1 MTTTA
6 RRTAVGVA
14 AACVALGGIAAPISA
29 QSEPAAPPPFSLFDA
44 LALAVE
50 THPALRAADASYRQA
65 SAQLGQARSEWMP
78 QLSARASLMQYQ
90 EPMLAYPL
98 HELNMTVLPTFDET
112 LIQGGV
118 DLGWL
123 VFDGG
128 GRRARVGAAR
138 AHEEESAVSRESVEM
153 QLMSDVTRAYLA
165 VLSTAEILEAHG
177 EHERALEAE
186 RSRVRQMLAQGQAAQ
201 VELLR
206 VDAAIAQAA
215 AERISTEAVLD
226 ASERSLARLLG
237 TEVERARAGALARVG
252 LLARPGTDRA
262 ALLDRLERGN
272 LDILQAQYAAQSA
285 TWTRRAAQAAWFPR
299 LEGIGSYGLWATP
312 GQSAQLEWQ
321 VGLRLSY
328 PLFTGGLRSRAVAG
342 AGARAEA
349 AEESL
354 ALARLRGQE
363 ALDRALTSV
372 REQHS
377 RAEAVATAVEHLTEV
392 ARIERL
398 ALDAGAGTQTDFLRA
413 QADLHRARASLVQA
427 EYGEIVALVELA
439 RTTGDLTLDWLRS
452 TLETLP

>member
-1 MTTTA
+1 MTRATSRGA
-6 RRTAVGVA
+6 IGTAVLCAV
-14 AACVALGGIAAPISA
+14 LGGGAVPVRAQDASAPDS
-29 QSEPAAPPPFSLFDA
+29 SLSLFDA
-44 LALAVE
+44 VTLAVG

-65 SAQLGQARSEWMP
+65 NAQLGQAKSEWFP
-78 QLSARASLMQYQ
+78 QLSARASLIQHQ

-98 HELNMTVLPTFDET
+98 HELSATALPTFDQT

-138 AHEEESAVSRESVEM
+138 AQEGAAAVSRVAVQS

-165 VLSTAEILEAHG
+165 VISTAEVLDALG
-177 EHERALEAE
+177 EHERALGAE
-186 RSRVRQMLAQGQAAQ
+186 RARVRQLLEQGQAAQ

-215 AERISTEAVLD
+215 AERISTEAVMD
-226 ASERSLARLLG
+226 ASERSLARLLDV
-237 TEVERARAGALARVG
+237 EVDLVRAGALARVR
-252 LLARPGTDRA
+252 LIARPDVDRPT
-262 ALLDRLERGN
+262 LLDRLERGN
-272 LDILQAQYAAQSA
+272 LDILEAQYAAQSA
-285 TWTRRAAQAAWFPR
+285 DWTRRAAQSVWFPR
-299 LEGIGSYGLWATP
+299 LEGIGSYGMWAIPSGTT
-312 GQSAQLEWQ
+312 QFEWQ

-328 PLFTGGLRSRAVAG
+328 PLFTGGMRSRSVAG
-342 AGARAEA
+342 ASARAEA
-349 AEESL
+349 AEENL

-363 ALDRALTSV
+363 ELDRAMTSV

-377 RAEAVATAVEHLTEV
+377 RAEAVATAVRHLTEV

-398 ALDAGAGTQTDFLRA
+398 TLEAGAGTQTDFLRA
-413 QADLHRARASLVQA
+413 EADLHRARASLVQA

-439 RTTGDLTLDWLRS
+439 RATGDLTVDWLRS